1 VAAPVTALAAVLA
14 ALIALVARRR
24 RKPPVARVLDRPT
37 DETRTD
43 QKSGAVRSV
52 QRAELIMPVAEL
64 ERIWNPMHL
73 ERLAR
78 TYWRFLTRMT
88 LGCIRVCYTETT
100 RAVVLF
106 APPFRLLRFQAPEYE
121 MDGTRGIVRWRIEDG
136 VLVAPEGRN
145 HGYLQIDIR
154 RCGPDPDEPGAERIT
169 VEVEVANFYPAIA
182 FGLSSWLYAHT
193 QSKIHVVVTYG
204 FLRSLQK
211 LDLAPS
217 RVGRFATMDEVPD
230 PPGLDDGASTN
241 GRTPGEATSRT
252 GRR

>member
-1 VAAPVTALAAVLA
+1 VAAPVTALVAVLA
-14 ALIALVARRR
+14 TLIALVARRR

-43 QKSGAVRSV
+43 QESGAVRSV
-52 QRAELIMPVAEL
+52 QRAELVMPSEEL

-88 LGCIRVCYTETT
+88 LGVIRVAYTETT

-136 VLVAPEGRN
+136 VLVAREGRS

-154 RCGPDPDEPGAERIT
+154 RCGPEPDEPGAERIS

-182 FGLSSWLYAHT
+182 FGLSRWLYANT
-193 QSKIHVVVTYG
+193 QSKIHVFVTYG

-230 PPGLDDGASTN
+230 PPGLDDGASPN
-241 GRTPGEATSRT
+241 GQMSASRAA
-252 GRR
+252 RR